1 MGGSETSFRRRVS
14 NGLLVQRPFDVEK
27 RNSEQFGL
35 KSLKSEYR
43 MYYNNS
49 KRRSIRVFC
58 SIMRDT
64 VLILKKSEKGWTR
77 RNINIQRYVI
87 TQLSH
92 KQMTAGLNHCGE
104 NQEEKRSIDNQA
116 GTQFAESKLPKSG

>member
-27 RNSEQFGL
+27 RNSEQFGQ

-58 SIMRDT
+58 SIMHDT
-64 VLILKKSEKGWTR
+64 VLMLKKSEKAWTR
-77 RNINIQRYVI
+77 RNINIQRYVV
-87 TQLSH
+87 
-92 KQMTAGLNHCGE
+92 
-104 NQEEKRSIDNQA
+104 RV
-116 GTQFAESKLPKSG
+116 